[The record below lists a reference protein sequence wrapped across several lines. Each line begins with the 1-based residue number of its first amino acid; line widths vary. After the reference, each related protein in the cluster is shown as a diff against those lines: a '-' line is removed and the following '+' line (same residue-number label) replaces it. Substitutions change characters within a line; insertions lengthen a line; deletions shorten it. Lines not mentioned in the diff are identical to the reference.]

1 MAFSEDEA
9 NLAATQVI
17 SRAVYPASELK
28 TTWCP
33 PDRTGRDKGKLCRMR
48 AYRV

>member
-1 MAFSEDEA
+1 MQGFSEDEA

-28 TTWCP
+28 NYKV
-33 PDRTGRDKGKLCRMR
+33 DKGKLCRMR